1 MSPMLCQEIEEGK
14 IPESST
20 SENSKDIT
28 KIDARIISFNPCGL
42 SSQNS
47 DIAFSYFSQSAV
59 KEDSAVKEQSDTKES
74 NVNKCHLLQK
84 AYETA
89 MSRNSSNNN
98 NRFLIAFTDIV
109 KEKKNDLDL
118 TQEEI
123 NDFWEKNDSKL
134 LFLTMIN
141 LKQSSGIEACI
152 DFINKIF
159 YGSKYLIYFT
169 FDHCDLLVFCRK
181 NSFEEYASLI
191 KRLTSKDLVS
201 KDSTSKEPTSNDTVI
216 ANVYSFFQLKKL
228 DNVDKETTCK
238 SHALVRLKI
247 DDSNQANNFWNKIK
261 CNIPEVKRQIFFD
274 HFNCGFYLNDDILNC
289 LSKISDTINQYEHE
303 LIVSV
308 DDDNDDSSC
317 KNQID
322 DDSSCKNHT
331 NDNFVKKEE
340 IINNAFKRFDKL
352 FRDVYQN
359 LKLFFPS
366 NNHSSI
372 NVWLRW
378 LESSLNYAVSLMNN
392 PISRN
397 IGMCLVPQYLDL
409 LEYGIKFYGKI
420 DKDGKMNKNKKG
432 KMKKVWGYNDNIE
445 KMAQSMFIFFSDIAI
460 LVDSMN
466 CGYRQFSQLPSYHFP
481 SFEVPSKIMEYYIAV
496 AHELMFLFREDED
509 KETIYSILIT
519 PQFIDHLGVTSIAD
533 QRVLENDQWLEIVI
547 GESSFYTL
555 QLTTQTLGHEISHF
569 VGQKTR
575 CREKRK
581 EFVLEYA
588 YCLLI
593 NLVRKK
599 IKEKLKNEPFNDVL
613 ELVGKQKGK
622 QISLN
627 DVEPDQIIQTAEKM
641 FKIAQE
647 TIPQYNT
654 KSENRMIDLE
664 SCIYLLVNY
673 VTENPCIYQ
682 ILLEHIVNSVN
693 YSSKDPLLKR
703 SMELSIGE
711 ILYQNLSELTVD
723 YSNDNVVIKDKQS
736 SFEDLNSL
744 FKSALGYFK
753 ETFADLQAIMTFDMK
768 WEHYCKLISRGGEI
782 PGDCPLR
789 MLAVAQTLYSRNEPS
804 WINITEES
812 LENNSNLESDHDLE
826 DIKKAI
832 NLSPTQNVVELQELK
847 FNAILLHYLT
857 SYLNECYTLIKSEF
871 VTERCVN
878 RRVRLQRIHKTLED
892 GTALEVQNQI
902 SLFVEE
908 YQNSLYNRFA
918 EPANPEGSVF
928 NL

>member
-14 IPESST
+14 ILESST

-59 KEDSAVKEQSDTKES
+59 KEEADTKKS
-74 NVNKCHLLQK
+74 NGNKCHLLQK

-89 MSRNSSNNN
+89 MSRNSSNNS

-109 KEKKNDLDL
+109 KAKKNDWDH

-123 NDFWEKNDSKL
+123 DDFWEKNNTKL

-141 LKQSSGIEACI
+141 LKQSSDIEAGI
-152 DFINKIF
+152 KFINEVF
-159 YGSKYLIYFT
+159 DGSKHLTYFT
-169 FDHCDLLVFCRK
+169 FDHCDLLVFCQK
-181 NSFEEYASLI
+181 NSFEEYGSLI

-201 KDSTSKEPTSNDTVI
+201 KDSTSKEPTFNDTVI

-228 DNVDKETTCK
+228 DNVDIKTTCK
-238 SHALVRLKI
+238 SHALIRLKI

-274 HFNCGFYLNDDILNC
+274 HFNCGFYLNNDILNC

-308 DDDNDDSSC
+308 DDDNDDFSC
-317 KNQID
+317 KKQID

-359 LKLFFPS
+359 LKLFSPS

-378 LESSLNYAVSLMNN
+378 LEFSLNYAVSLMNN

-420 DKDGKMNKNKKG
+420 DKDAKMNKKG

-496 AHELMFLFREDED
+496 AHELMLLFREDED

-641 FKIAQE
+641 FKVAQE

-673 VTENPCIYQ
+673 ATENPCIYQ
-682 ILLEHIVNSVN
+682 ILLDHIVNSVN
-693 YSSKDPLLKR
+693 FSSEDPLLKR

-723 YSNDNVVIKDKQS
+723 YSNDNVVIKDKLS
-736 SFEDLNSL
+736 SFEDLNSD
-744 FKSALGYFK
+744 FKSALVYFK
-753 ETFADLQAIMTFDMK
+753 ETFADLQAIMTFDMN
-768 WEHYCKLISRGGEI
+768 WEHYCKLISRAGEI

-804 WINITEES
+804 WEKITGGSKYDSGFENIE
-812 LENNSNLESDHDLE
+812 
-826 DIKKAI
+826 KAI
-832 NLSPTQNVVELQELK
+832 KFSPTQNVEELQGME
-847 FNAILLHYLT
+847 FNAVLLHYLT
-857 SYLNECYTLIKSEF
+857 SYLDECYTLIKGEF
-871 VTERCVN
+871 VTERCVK
-878 RRVRLQRIHKTLED
+878 RRERLQEIHKTLENS
-892 GTALEVQNQI
+892 TALEVQTKI
-902 SLFVEE
+902 SSFVEE
-908 YQNSLYNRFA
+908 YQNSLYSRFA
-918 EPANPEGSVF
+918 ELANPKGSVF

>member
-1 MSPMLCQEIEEGK
+1 MSPISCQEIEEGK
-14 IPESST
+14 ILESST
-20 SENSKDIT
+20 SENPQEIT

-42 SSQNS
+42 SSQKS

-59 KEDSAVKEQSDTKES
+59 KEEADTKKS
-74 NVNKCHLLQK
+74 NGNKCHLLQK

-89 MSRNSSNNN
+89 MSRNSSNNS

-109 KEKKNDLDL
+109 KAKKNDWDH

-123 NDFWEKNDSKL
+123 DDFWEKNNTKL

-141 LKQSSGIEACI
+141 LKQSSGIEAGI
-152 DFINKIF
+152 KFINEVF
-159 YGSKYLIYFT
+159 DGSKHLTYFT

-181 NSFEEYASLI
+181 NSFEEYGSLI

-201 KDSTSKEPTSNDTVI
+201 KDSTSKEPTFNDTVI

-228 DNVDKETTCK
+228 DNVDIKTTCK
-238 SHALVRLKI
+238 SHALIRLKI
-247 DDSNQANNFWNKIK
+247 DDSNQANNLWNEIK
-261 CNIPEVKRQIFFD
+261 SNFPKAKRQIFFD
-274 HFNCGFYLNDDILNC
+274 HFNCGFYLSNANLNC
-289 LSKISDTINQYEHE
+289 LSKISNTINQYEHE

-308 DDDNDDSSC
+308 DDDNDESSCKKQIDDDFSC
-317 KNQID
+317 KNQMHD
-322 DDSSCKNHT
+322 NLVNKKN
-331 NDNFVKKEE
+331 
-340 IINNAFKRFDKL
+340 INNTFKRFDKL

-359 LKLFFPS
+359 HGLSFPS

-378 LESSLNYAVSLMNN
+378 LESSLNFAVSLMNN

-409 LEYGIKFYGKI
+409 LDYGIKFYGKM
-420 DKDGKMNKNKKG
+420 DEVFGD
-432 KMKKVWGYNDNIE
+432 NDNIE
-445 KMAQSMFIFFSDIAI
+445 KMSQSMFVFFSDIAI

-496 AHELMFLFREDED
+496 AHELMLLFREDED

-599 IKEKLKNEPFNDVL
+599 IKEKLNNEPFNDVL
-613 ELVGKQKGK
+613 ELVGKQEDI

-654 KSENRMIDLE
+654 QSENRMINLE
-664 SCIYLLVNY
+664 SCIFLLVNY
-673 VTENPCIYQ
+673 VTENPRIYQ
-682 ILLEHIVNSVN
+682 ILLKHIVNSVN
-693 YSSKDPLLKR
+693 FLSKDPLLKR
-703 SMELSIGE
+703 SMELSIDE

-723 YSNDNVVIKDKQS
+723 YSDDNVVIKDKLS
-736 SFEDLNSL
+736 SFEDLNL
-744 FKSALGYFK
+744 DFKLALGYFK
-753 ETFADLQAIMTFDMK
+753 ETFADLQAIMTFDMN
-768 WEHYCKLISRGGEI
+768 WEHYCKLISRGGKI
-782 PGDCPLR
+782 PDDCYLR
-789 MLAVAQTLYSRNEPS
+789 MLAVAKTLSLNEPS
-804 WINITEES
+804 WEKITGGSKYDSGFQNIE
-812 LENNSNLESDHDLE
+812 
-826 DIKKAI
+826 KAI
-832 NLSPTQNVVELQELK
+832 KFSPTQNVEELQGME

-857 SYLNECYTLIKSEF
+857 SYLDECYTLIKGEF
-871 VTERCVN
+871 VTERCVK
-878 RRVRLQRIHKTLED
+878 RRERLQEIHKTLENS
-892 GTALEVQNQI
+892 TALEVQTKI
-902 SLFVEE
+902 SSFVEE
-908 YQNSLYNRFA
+908 YQNSLYSRFA
-918 EPANPEGSVF
+918 ELANPKGSVF

>member
-1 MSPMLCQEIEEGK
+1 MEQMSPISCQEIEEGK
-14 IPESST
+14 ILESST
-20 SENSKDIT
+20 SENPQEIT

-42 SSQNS
+42 SSQKS

-59 KEDSAVKEQSDTKES
+59 KEEADTKKS
-74 NVNKCHLLQK
+74 NGNKCHLLQK

-89 MSRNSSNNN
+89 MSRNSSNNS

-109 KEKKNDLDL
+109 KAKKNDWDH

-123 NDFWEKNDSKL
+123 DDFWEKNNTKL

-141 LKQSSGIEACI
+141 LKQSSGIEAGI
-152 DFINKIF
+152 KFINEVF
-159 YGSKYLIYFT
+159 DGSKHLTYFT

-181 NSFEEYASLI
+181 NSFEEYGSLI

-201 KDSTSKEPTSNDTVI
+201 KDSTSKEPTFNDTVI

-228 DNVDKETTCK
+228 DNVDIKTTCK
-238 SHALVRLKI
+238 SHALIRLKI
-247 DDSNQANNFWNKIK
+247 DDSNQANNLWNEIK
-261 CNIPEVKRQIFFD
+261 SNFPKAKRQIFFD
-274 HFNCGFYLNDDILNC
+274 HFNCGFYLSNANLNC
-289 LSKISDTINQYEHE
+289 LSKISNTINQYEHE

-308 DDDNDDSSC
+308 DDDNDESSCKKQIDDDFSC
-317 KNQID
+317 KNQMHD
-322 DDSSCKNHT
+322 NLVNKKN
-331 NDNFVKKEE
+331 
-340 IINNAFKRFDKL
+340 INNTFKRFDKL

-359 LKLFFPS
+359 HGLSFPS

-378 LESSLNYAVSLMNN
+378 LESSLNFAVSLMNN

-409 LEYGIKFYGKI
+409 LDYGIKFYGKM
-420 DKDGKMNKNKKG
+420 DEVFGD
-432 KMKKVWGYNDNIE
+432 NDNIE
-445 KMAQSMFIFFSDIAI
+445 KMSQSMFVFFSDIAI

-496 AHELMFLFREDED
+496 AHELMLLFREDED

-599 IKEKLKNEPFNDVL
+599 IKEKLNNEPFNDVL
-613 ELVGKQKGK
+613 ELVGKQEDI

-654 KSENRMIDLE
+654 QSENRMINLE
-664 SCIYLLVNY
+664 SCIFLLVNY
-673 VTENPCIYQ
+673 VTENPRIYQ
-682 ILLEHIVNSVN
+682 ILLKHIVNSVN
-693 YSSKDPLLKR
+693 FLSKDPLLKR
-703 SMELSIGE
+703 SMELSIDE

-723 YSNDNVVIKDKQS
+723 YSDDNVVIKDKLS
-736 SFEDLNSL
+736 SFEDLNL
-744 FKSALGYFK
+744 DFKLALGYFK
-753 ETFADLQAIMTFDMK
+753 ETFADLQAIMTFDMN
-768 WEHYCKLISRGGEI
+768 WEHYCKLISRGGKI
-782 PGDCPLR
+782 PDDCYLR
-789 MLAVAQTLYSRNEPS
+789 MLAVAKTLSLNEPS
-804 WINITEES
+804 WEKITGGSKYDSGFQNIE
-812 LENNSNLESDHDLE
+812 
-826 DIKKAI
+826 KAI
-832 NLSPTQNVVELQELK
+832 KFSPTQNVEELQGME

-857 SYLNECYTLIKSEF
+857 SYLDECYTLIKGEF
-871 VTERCVN
+871 VTERCVK
-878 RRVRLQRIHKTLED
+878 RRERLQEIHKTLENS
-892 GTALEVQNQI
+892 TALEVQTKI
-902 SLFVEE
+902 SSFVEE
-908 YQNSLYNRFA
+908 YQNSLYSRFA
-918 EPANPEGSVF
+918 ELANPKGSVF